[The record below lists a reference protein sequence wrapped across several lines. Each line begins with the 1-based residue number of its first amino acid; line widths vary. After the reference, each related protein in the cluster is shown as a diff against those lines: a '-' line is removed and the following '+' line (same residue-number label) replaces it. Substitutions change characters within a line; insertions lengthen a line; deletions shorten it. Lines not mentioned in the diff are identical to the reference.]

1 MVYESSYGTG
11 QKPFAPDTNRGKW
24 EKPTDFIFAC
34 LGLSFK
40 LDILTATFWF
50 FFDLGLIGILPY
62 YVYMVLFMVPIMVI
76 HTYLGQ
82 FSTSGFISAFRL
94 APFFK
99 GMGYVS
105 AFLTVSVLIYYG
117 IFAAV
122 PLLFMVNSLRPTM
135 PWSCEGLKT
144 WYNLTYS
151 TICNFT
157 LDKDELIPDDN
168 GTESYSVRLLH
179 IPSVFYFQ
187 THIQTGYD
195 FYTSLDIDYE
205 LSWNFVGFFIVVWA
219 MIAFIFYKFSE
230 VPQFGRFIRIMVIV
244 TSGLIVVCF
253 VRFLFLPGALTGILS
268 YVAPKDPLVH
278 FVAGTGTSFIM
289 VLQSF
294 GSGWG
299 SVIALSSFND
309 FKTNI
314 MSYSWIISFGQ
325 VLIYIM
331 FGMVNFILETHFMEM
346 TEESSAQ
353 LHVLTQWTLFLSGA
367 SALSSMHWA
376 NLWTFVY
383 YTMLLMAA
391 LIVICTQIFTV
402 LQSLFDEFE
411 YLRQK
416 KQQVTFGFIGGLA
429 LCSLYFCT
437 NHGIIYFSVISLDN
451 IFSHCLLHLLLI
463 FVVLWIYGRV
473 RFQRDIEF
481 MLGQPFVSWKVNIL
495 RFVSP
500 ILLVIALISSISIVW
515 MEHSFSGVILLIIC
529 IVMVAL
535 PFLAIPGYGLYYLC
549 QSTGSFG
556 ERFKRTCRPTDWYPV
571 ELEHR
576 QQYEEVV
583 GNTELTHQLFEVTEE
598 VN

>member
-40 LDILTATFWF
+40 LDVLTATFWF
-50 FFDLGLIGILPY
+50 FFDMGLIGILPY
-62 YVYMVLFMVPIMVI
+62 YIYMVLFMVPIMVI
-76 HTYLGQ
+76 HIFLGQ

-117 IFAAV
+117 VFAAV

-144 WYNLTYS
+144 WYNLTYT

-157 LDKDELIPDDN
+157 LGQDELIPDDN
-168 GTESYSVRLLH
+168 AVRILH
-179 IPSVFYFQ
+179 VPSVIYFQ
-187 THIQTGYD
+187 TYFETGYD
-195 FYTSLDIDYE
+195 NFAHLEDDYE

-230 VPQFGRFIRIMVIV
+230 VQKFGRFIRIMVIV
-244 TSGLIVVCF
+244 TSGLILVCF
-253 VRFLFLPGALTGILS
+253 VRFLFLPGALSAIFI
-268 YVAPKDPLVH
+268 YVAPKNLLFF
-278 FVAGTGTSFIM
+278 FVGGTGTSFIM

-299 SVIALSSFND
+299 NVIALSSFND

-331 FGMVNFILETHFMEM
+331 FCMVTYILETYFVVITWKSS
-346 TEESSAQ
+346 TEY
-353 LHVLTQWTLFLSGA
+353 HVSTHWALFLSSA

-429 LCSLYFCT
+429 LCSFFFCT
-437 NHGIIYFSVISLDN
+437 NHGIIFFSAIALDN
-451 IFSHCLLHLLLI
+451 ILSHSVLHLLLI
-463 FVVLWIYGRV
+463 LVVLWIYGRV

-500 ILLVIALISSISIVW
+500 ILLVIAIISGIFIAW
-515 MEHSFSGVILLIIC
+515 MEHSYSKKILLIIC
-529 IVMVAL
+529 IVILSL

-549 QSTGSFG
+549 QSTGSLG

-571 ELEHR
+571 EMEHR

-598 VN
+598 VNLEVL